1 MLAPDYIKNLPEED
15 GWDNAYEFNTDLAT
29 NAQEYQIISGGK
41 NGNIAA
47 SEGPDAGG
55 PTTDFDC
62 DIVYV
67 EWIVRRL
74 PRRQAELNPWLLNS
88 SEGRPSGRPSY
99 ISRISLP

>member
-1 MLAPDYIKNLPEED
+1 MNSYLGAGYTVLGNPVTYATLQPMLAPDYIKNLPEED
-15 GWDNAYEFNTDLAT
+15 GWGNAYEFNTDLAT

-67 EWIVRRL
+67 NGSFVVF
-74 PRRQAELNPWLLNS
+74 P
-88 SEGRPSGRPSY
+88 EGKQN
-99 ISRISLP
+99 